1 MLTSNIKQ
9 HFISLSYTPITAAI
23 PVQFHASLRW
33 RTFRQANDYLFVN
46 ESLDRHNGLRIMPV
60 VLPGGSMANCVRHS
74 VLARLN
80 ADAGL
85 PFFFPLLI
93 GFPKPLI

>member
-1 MLTSNIKQ
+1 
-9 HFISLSYTPITAAI
+9 
-23 PVQFHASLRW
+23 
-33 RTFRQANDYLFVN
+33 
-46 ESLDRHNGLRIMPV
+46 
-60 VLPGGSMANCVRHS
+60 

>member
-1 MLTSNIKQ
+1 
-9 HFISLSYTPITAAI
+9 
-23 PVQFHASLRW
+23 
-33 RTFRQANDYLFVN
+33 
-46 ESLDRHNGLRIMPV
+46 
-60 VLPGGSMANCVRHS
+60 
-74 VLARLN
+74 

>member
-1 MLTSNIKQ
+1 
-9 HFISLSYTPITAAI
+9 
-23 PVQFHASLRW
+23 
-33 RTFRQANDYLFVN
+33 
-46 ESLDRHNGLRIMPV
+46 
-60 VLPGGSMANCVRHS
+60 MANCVRHS

-85 PFFFPLLI
+85 PFIFPLLI

>member
-1 MLTSNIKQ
+1 
-9 HFISLSYTPITAAI
+9 
-23 PVQFHASLRW
+23 
-33 RTFRQANDYLFVN
+33 
-46 ESLDRHNGLRIMPV
+46 
-60 VLPGGSMANCVRHS
+60 HS

-85 PFFFPLLI
+85 AFFFPLLI

>member
-1 MLTSNIKQ
+1 
-9 HFISLSYTPITAAI
+9 
-23 PVQFHASLRW
+23 
-33 RTFRQANDYLFVN
+33 
-46 ESLDRHNGLRIMPV
+46 
-60 VLPGGSMANCVRHS
+60 
-74 VLARLN
+74 RLN

>member
-1 MLTSNIKQ
+1 
-9 HFISLSYTPITAAI
+9 
-23 PVQFHASLRW
+23 
-33 RTFRQANDYLFVN
+33 
-46 ESLDRHNGLRIMPV
+46 
-60 VLPGGSMANCVRHS
+60 MANCVRHS

-80 ADAGL
+80 ADSGL

>member
-1 MLTSNIKQ
+1 
-9 HFISLSYTPITAAI
+9 
-23 PVQFHASLRW
+23 
-33 RTFRQANDYLFVN
+33 
-46 ESLDRHNGLRIMPV
+46 
-60 VLPGGSMANCVRHS
+60 MANCVRYS
-74 VLARLN
+74 VLARFN

>member
-1 MLTSNIKQ
+1 M
-9 HFISLSYTPITAAI
+9 
-23 PVQFHASLRW
+23 
-33 RTFRQANDYLFVN
+33 
-46 ESLDRHNGLRIMPV
+46 
-60 VLPGGSMANCVRHS
+60 PGGSMANCVRHS

-93 GFPKPLI
+93 DSRSPLFKGFFARASGDKHG

>member
-1 MLTSNIKQ
+1 
-9 HFISLSYTPITAAI
+9 
-23 PVQFHASLRW
+23 
-33 RTFRQANDYLFVN
+33 
-46 ESLDRHNGLRIMPV
+46 
-60 VLPGGSMANCVRHS
+60 MANCVRHS

-80 ADAGL
+80 ADGGL

>member
-1 MLTSNIKQ
+1 
-9 HFISLSYTPITAAI
+9 
-23 PVQFHASLRW
+23 
-33 RTFRQANDYLFVN
+33 
-46 ESLDRHNGLRIMPV
+46 
-60 VLPGGSMANCVRHS
+60 
-74 VLARLN
+74 LARLN

>member
-1 MLTSNIKQ
+1 
-9 HFISLSYTPITAAI
+9 
-23 PVQFHASLRW
+23 
-33 RTFRQANDYLFVN
+33 
-46 ESLDRHNGLRIMPV
+46 
-60 VLPGGSMANCVRHS
+60 
-74 VLARLN
+74 LN

>member
-1 MLTSNIKQ
+1 
-9 HFISLSYTPITAAI
+9 
-23 PVQFHASLRW
+23 
-33 RTFRQANDYLFVN
+33 
-46 ESLDRHNGLRIMPV
+46 
-60 VLPGGSMANCVRHS
+60 RHS

>member
-1 MLTSNIKQ
+1 
-9 HFISLSYTPITAAI
+9 
-23 PVQFHASLRW
+23 
-33 RTFRQANDYLFVN
+33 
-46 ESLDRHNGLRIMPV
+46 
-60 VLPGGSMANCVRHS
+60 MANCVRHS

-93 GFPKPLI
+93 GFPNPLFKGLFFCPGVRR